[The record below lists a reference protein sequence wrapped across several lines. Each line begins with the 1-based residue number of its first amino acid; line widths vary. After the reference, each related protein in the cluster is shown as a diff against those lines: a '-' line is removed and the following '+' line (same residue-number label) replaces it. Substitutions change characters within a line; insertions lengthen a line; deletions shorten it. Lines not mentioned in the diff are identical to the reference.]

1 MHKLKEL
8 ENNLLNYMFEA
19 DFMDKNILVKQAE
32 ESVITTLYEEGVITI
47 KFSNLQGD
55 IYPHSV
61 RVPIE
66 MRAFQEES
74 APIVFMLHVING
86 YLDELEIFSADG
98 STINV
103 DNISLD
109 KLEYVIDPDVSCD
122 N

>member
-1 MHKLKEL
+1 
-8 ENNLLNYMFEA
+8 
-19 DFMDKNILVKQAE
+19 
-32 ESVITTLYEEGVITI
+32 
-47 KFSNLQGD
+47 
-55 IYPHSV
+55 
-61 RVPIE
+61 

-74 APIVFMLHVING
+74 APIVFMLHVIDG

-109 KLEYVIDPDVSCD
+109 KLEYVIDPEVSCD